1 MMKTIRIQY
10 FARLREDRGQSEEE
24 WSTDCRS
31 VKELYAQLQAAHGLS
46 LAPASVRPAVNGAY
60 TTWETELN
68 DRDEVVFIPPVA
80 GG

>member
-24 WSTDCRS
+24 WCTDCGS
-31 VKELYAQLQAAHGLS
+31 VRELYAQLQAVHGLS
-46 LAPASVRPAVNGAY
+46 LAASSVRPAINGAY
-60 TTWETELN
+60 TPWETELN
-68 DRDEVVFIPPVA
+68 DRDEVVFVPPVA